1 MCESVSLTLGSS
13 EFIRLYLLSMGD
25 LKAAAIGL
33 YPVWM
38 MAAPWL
44 SPLPVL
50 HHPCPLTVPRDP
62 ETEALRAD
70 LHTSGWEGCLGI
82 QVRVP

>member
-1 MCESVSLTLGSS
+1 
-13 EFIRLYLLSMGD
+13 MGD

-50 HHPCPLTVPRDP
+50 HHPHPLTVPRDP
-62 ETEALRAD
+62 ETETLRRD
-70 LHTSGWEGCLGI
+70 T
-82 QVRVP
+82 